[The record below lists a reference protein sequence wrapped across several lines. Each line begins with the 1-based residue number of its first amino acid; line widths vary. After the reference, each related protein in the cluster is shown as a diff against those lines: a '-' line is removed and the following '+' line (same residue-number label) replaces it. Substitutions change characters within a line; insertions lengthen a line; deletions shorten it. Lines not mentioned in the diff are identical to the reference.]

1 LCFQVNVCS
10 VCNPSPPT
18 ILISLSK
25 FHREKSKERKLP
37 LSEETTLEFIHWLA
51 TDRKLS
57 AGTIS
62 SYLAGIRQL
71 HTAYG
76 SCRTL
81 GNDDEDIQALGRWSS
96 RAFEEFRYLM
106 FPRTKRMAIAKKIRL
121 TT

>member
-1 LCFQVNVCS
+1 MKKLKNPPKKYKILNQSRLLCFQVNVCS

-37 LSEETTLEFIHWLA
+37 LSEETTSEFIHWQA

-71 HTAYG
+71 HVSKG
-76 SCRTL
+76 L
-81 GNDDEDIQALGRWSS
+81 PD
-96 RAFEEFRYLM
+96 
-106 FPRTKRMAIAKKIRL
+106 PRKR
-121 TT
+121 